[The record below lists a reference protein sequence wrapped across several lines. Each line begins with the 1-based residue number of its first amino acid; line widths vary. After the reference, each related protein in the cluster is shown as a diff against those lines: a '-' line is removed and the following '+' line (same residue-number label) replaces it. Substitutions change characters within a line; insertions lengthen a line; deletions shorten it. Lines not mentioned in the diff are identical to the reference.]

1 MQSYILFAKV
11 VSMARPLRIEFPG
24 AVYHIT
30 SRGNAKQVIFLDNQ
44 DRDKMIEILSTV
56 VDRFH
61 WFCHAY
67 CLMDNHY
74 HLIIET
80 PKGNL
85 SRGMRQLNG
94 VYTQVFNQRH
104 QRIGHLFQG
113 RYKAIIVEKDSHLLS
128 LCRYVVLNPVRAGMV
143 RKPDG
148 WAWSS
153 YRATIGVAKRPVFLK
168 VDWVLSQFDRKRNE
182 SVKKYKRFVMEG
194 VNERSPWE
202 TLKGQ
207 IFLGTDGFIEGL
219 SGELGEKG
227 DAKEIPKIQRYA
239 GRPSLEEVLKEE
251 RMKHKKVKD
260 ETIYMAYIQYGYRM
274 KEIADYLGVHYA
286 TVSRAV
292 IRVEQQKK

>member
-1 MQSYILFAKV
+1 
-11 VSMARPLRIEFPG
+11 MARPLRIEFPG

-44 DRDKMIEILSTV
+44 DRDIFIEILSTV
-56 VDRFH
+56 VERFH

-80 PKGNL
+80 PEGNL

-128 LCRYVVLNPVRAGMV
+128 LCRYVVLNPVRAGVV
-143 RKPDG
+143 RKPEG
-148 WAWSS
+148 WVWSS
-153 YRATIGVAKRPVFLK
+153 YRATIGVAKRPGFLK
-168 VDWVLSQFDRKRNE
+168 VEWVLSQFDRKKDE
-182 SVKKYKRFVMEG
+182 SVKKYKRFVTEG
-194 VNERSPWE
+194 ITEGSPWE

-207 IFLGTDGFIEGL
+207 IFLATESFIERL
-219 SGELGEKG
+219 SGVLGEKG
-227 DAKEIPKIQRYA
+227 GAKEIPKTQRYA
-239 GRPSLEEVLKEE
+239 GRPSLEELLKEE
-251 RMKHKKVKD
+251 GVRHKKVKD
-260 ETIYMAYIQYGYRM
+260 ETIYMAYTQYGYRM
-274 KEIADYLGVHYA
+274 KEIAEYLGVHYA

-292 IRVEQQKK
+292 MRIENKSNRRNEI

>member
-1 MQSYILFAKV
+1 
-11 VSMARPLRIEFPG
+11 MARPLRIEFPG

-44 DRDKMIEILSTV
+44 DRDIFIEILSTV
-56 VDRFH
+56 VERFH
-61 WFCHAY
+61 WVCHAY
-67 CLMDNHY
+67 CFMDNHY

-128 LCRYVVLNPVRAGMV
+128 LCRYVVLNPARAGMA
-143 RKPDG
+143 RKPEG

-153 YRATIGVAKRPVFLK
+153 YRATIGVAKKPAFLK
-168 VDWVLSQFDRKRNE
+168 VEWILSQFDRKRDE
-182 SVKKYKRFVMEG
+182 SIRKYKRFVMDGITE
-194 VNERSPWE
+194 ESPWE
-202 TLKGQ
+202 ALKGQ
-207 IFLGTDGFIEGL
+207 IFLGTEAFIERL
-219 SGELGEKG
+219 SGVLGEKG
-227 DAKEIPKIQRYA
+227 ESKEIPKTQRYA
-239 GRPSLEEVLKEE
+239 GRPSLEELFKEE
-251 RMKHKKVKD
+251 MMKRKKVKD
-260 ETIYMAYIQYGYRM
+260 ETICVAYNQYGYKM

-286 TVSRAV
+286 TVSRSV
-292 IRVEQQKK
+292 MRVEQQKK

>member
-1 MQSYILFAKV
+1 
-11 VSMARPLRIEFPG
+11 MARPLRIEFPG

-30 SRGNAKQVIFLDNQ
+30 SRGNAKQVIFLGNE
-44 DRDKMIEILSTV
+44 DRSKFIRVLSTV
-56 VDRFH
+56 IERFH

-74 HLIIET
+74 HLIVET
-80 PKGNL
+80 PEGNL
-85 SRGMRQLNG
+85 SQGMRQLNG

-143 RKPDG
+143 RKPEE

-153 YRATIGVAKRPVFLK
+153 YRATIGAAKRPLFLK
-168 VDWVLSQFDRKRNE
+168 VEWLLSQFDMKRDE
-182 SVKKYKRFVMEG
+182 SVKKYKRFVIKGENEG
-194 VNERSPWE
+194 SPWE

-207 IFLGTDGFIEGL
+207 IFLGTEGFIERLG
-219 SGELGEKG
+219 GELDKKG
-227 DAKEIPKIQRYA
+227 GAKEIPKIQRYA
-239 GRPSLEEVLKEE
+239 GRPSLEELLKEE
-251 RMKHKKVKD
+251 SVEHKKVKD
-260 ETIYMAYIQYGYRM
+260 ETIYMAYTQYGYRM
-274 KEIADYLGVHYA
+274 KEIAEYLGVHYA

-292 IRVEQQKK
+292 MRVEQQKK

>member
-1 MQSYILFAKV
+1 
-11 VSMARPLRIEFPG
+11 MARPLRIEFPG

-44 DRDKMIEILSTV
+44 DKNKLIEILSTV
-56 VDRFH
+56 VERFH
-61 WFCHAY
+61 WVCHAY

-80 PKGNL
+80 PEGNL

-143 RKPDG
+143 RKPEG
-148 WAWSS
+148 WAWSN
-153 YRATIGVAKRPVFLK
+153 YRATIGVAKRPAFLK
-168 VDWVLSQFDRKRNE
+168 VEWILSQFNNKKDE
-182 SVKKYKRFVMEG
+182 SMKKYKRFVMEG
-194 VNERSPWE
+194 ITEGSPWE

-207 IFLGTDGFIEGL
+207 IFLATESFIQKL
-219 SGELGEKG
+219 SGELSENV
-227 DAKEIPKIQRYA
+227 DLKEIPKIQRYA
-239 GRPSLEEVLKEE
+239 GRPSLEELFKEE
-251 RMKHKKVKD
+251 RLEDKKVKD
-260 ETIYMAYIQYGYRM
+260 EIISMAYIQYGYRM
-274 KEIADYLGVHYA
+274 REIAEYLGVHYA

-292 IRVEQQKK
+292 MRVEQQKKRN

>member
-1 MQSYILFAKV
+1 
-11 VSMARPLRIEFPG
+11 MARPLRIEFPG

-44 DRDKMIEILSTV
+44 DRGKLIEILSTV
-56 VDRFH
+56 IERFH

-74 HLIIET
+74 HLIVET
-80 PKGNL
+80 PEGNL
-85 SRGMRQLNG
+85 SQGMRQLNG

-143 RKPDG
+143 RKPEE

-153 YRATIGVAKRPVFLK
+153 YRATIGAAKRPLFLK
-168 VDWVLSQFDRKRNE
+168 VEWLLSQFDMKRDE
-182 SVKKYKRFVMEG
+182 SVKKYKRFVIKGENEG
-194 VNERSPWE
+194 SPWE

-207 IFLGTDGFIEGL
+207 IFLGTEGFIERLG
-219 SGELGEKG
+219 GELDKKG
-227 DAKEIPKIQRYA
+227 GAKEIPKIQRYA
-239 GRPSLEEVLKEE
+239 GRPSLEELFKEE
-251 RMKHKKVKD
+251 RMKHKKAKD
-260 ETIYMAYIQYGYRM
+260 ETIYRVYIQYGYRM
-274 KEIADYLGVHYA
+274 KEIAEYLGVHYA

-292 IRVEQQKK
+292 MRVEQQKK

>member
-1 MQSYILFAKV
+1 
-11 VSMARPLRIEFPG
+11 MARPLRIEFPG

-30 SRGNAKQVIFLDNQ
+30 SRGNAKQVIFLHNQ
-44 DRDKMIEILSTV
+44 DRGKLIEILSTV
-56 VDRFH
+56 IERFH

-74 HLIIET
+74 HLIVET
-80 PKGNL
+80 PEGNL
-85 SRGMRQLNG
+85 SQGMRQLNG

-143 RKPDG
+143 RKPEE

-153 YRATIGVAKRPVFLK
+153 YRATIGAAKRPLFLK
-168 VDWVLSQFDRKRNE
+168 VEWLLSQFDMKRDE
-182 SVKKYKRFVMEG
+182 SVKKYKRFVIKGENEG
-194 VNERSPWE
+194 SPWE

-207 IFLGTDGFIEGL
+207 IFLGTEGFIERLG
-219 SGELGEKG
+219 GELDKKG
-227 DAKEIPKIQRYA
+227 GAKEIPKIQRYA
-239 GRPSLEEVLKEE
+239 GRPSLEELLKEE
-251 RMKHKKVKD
+251 SVEHKKVKD
-260 ETIYMAYIQYGYRM
+260 ETIYMAYTQYGYRM
-274 KEIADYLGVHYA
+274 KEIAEYLGVHYA

-292 IRVEQQKK
+292 MRVEQQRK